1 LLFVN
6 KRLLLKKDKSGSI
19 DFVEFLVALSVSSQK
34 DIHKKLRLAFRYYD
48 SNSNGK
54 IDRKEMTQMITAIYE
69 LKGNFDLSG
78 KIRSYIYG
86 VSIKSF

>member
-1 LLFVN
+1 MFSF
-6 KRLLLKKDKSGSI
+6 LKLNFFLNKDKSGSI

-48 SNSNGK
+48 SNCNGK

-69 LKGNFDLSG
+69 LKGNFEISG
-78 KIRSYIYG
+78 KI
-86 VSIKSF
+86 